1 MTIFS
6 HTRRALAIG
15 ACLLATASPGSA
27 QEMPK
32 SGGELKLAVRGEPT
46 SFDCQTATSFN
57 TLQYLAPHYS
67 TLLRFDQE
75 NYPEI
80 VADTAESWDIS
91 DDLKTYTVTL
101 KEGIEFHDGST
112 LDAEDVKATFER
124 IAHPPEGV
132 VSARQTALSDL
143 ESIEVT
149 DPRTVKFTLKSPS
162 SSFLAALANPWFCLY
177 SADLMKEN
185 PDYPDKLVMGTG
197 PFTFTEYVSGD
208 HWSGKRFDG
217 YFKEGKPYLDSFR
230 NQLVS
235 GPAAT
240 NAIAAG
246 ELHGNI
252 RFISVPAKDQMQSA
266 RGDELTFQVTPS
278 TSTSLIDV
286 NTRKPPFD
294 DLRVRRALSLA
305 IDRNIGVQALGDQAG
320 QRWAHLIFRHGHD
333 LAPTDEELKSYPG
346 FGEDIEAAREEARNL
361 LKEAGQSDL
370 SFTLI
375 NRNLPV
381 PYEPLAVFFIDQWRQ
396 IGVNVKH
403 EPLDTAAWAGRLSS
417 GDYEVG
423 IDLNAPSSDDPTDV
437 LLKYVPGSSADRTGI
452 EDAKLVE
459 LFEQQ
464 NRTLDEAV
472 RAKLAKEFVVRA
484 VELLYVIPTFNA
496 ERLIVL
502 DSKVK
507 GWKVPPS
514 FYVGLDLAD
523 VWIDG

>member
-1 MTIFS
+1 MSEPKDINVS
-6 HTRRALAIG
+6 RRLREQAEQLENLALEAESRSSFQLNG
-15 ACLLATASPGSA
+15 VEEEEL
-27 QEMPK
+27 
-32 SGGELKLAVRGEPT
+32 GELVKFLRGKLGDIR
-46 SFDCQTATSFN
+46 
-57 TLQYLAPHYS
+57 LAN
-67 TLLRFDQE
+67 LRARLD
-75 NYPEI
+75 
-80 VADTAESWDIS
+80 DI
-91 DDLKTYTVTL
+91 DNIL
-101 KEGIEFHDGST
+101 KELVGELEETSAYQKRRKAIAKFNASSRFLKKGI
-112 LDAEDVKATFER
+112 
-124 IAHPPEGV
+124 
-132 VSARQTALSDL
+132 AL
-143 ESIEVT
+143 
-149 DPRTVKFTLKSPS
+149 
-162 SSFLAALANPWFCLY
+162 NP
-177 SADLMKEN
+177 
-185 PDYPDKLVMGTG
+185 VGTG

-217 YFKEGKPYLDSFR
+217 YFKDGKPYLDSFR

-240 NAIAAG
+240 NAIAGG

-320 QRWAHLIFRHGHD
+320 QRWAHLIFRHGHEM
-333 LAPTDEELKSYPG
+333 APTDEELKSYPG
-346 FGEDIEAAREEARNL
+346 FGDDIEAAREEARNL

-381 PYEPLAVFFIDQWRQ
+381 PYEPLAIFFIDQWRQ

-464 NRTLDEAV
+464 NRTLDEAE
-472 RAKLAKEFVVRA
+472 RAKLAKEFVDRA
-484 VELLYVIPTFNA
+484 VDLLYVIPTFNA

-523 VWIDG
+523 VWIDE